1 MIKIFF
7 NLLLSLFLLSTTIF
21 ADNPML
27 GCLLKGESYK
37 CLIETKTVVET
48 SSSCGGCYA
57 QVSACEIVEE
67 PEVITCDIHTNEVF
81 KDQCICTIVRHIQI
95 ANLPNETKI
104 FTYQNISQTLHRE
117 NVKETESCLPSYKDN
132 YNLSRIHHSIASTVL
147 RN

>member
-27 GCLLKGESYK
+27 GCLLKGENYK
-37 CLIETKTVVET
+37 CLIETKTVVE
-48 SSSCGGCYA
+48 SSASCGGCCA

-67 PEVITCDIHTNEVF
+67 LAELTCDIST
-81 KDQCICTIVRHIQI
+81 DQSFSTECVCSTIKHIQL

-104 FTYQNISQTLHRE
+104 IPYQNINQILLWEVFKQS
-117 NVKETESCLPSYKDN
+117 ESNIDSYKDN
-132 YNLSRIHHSIASTVL
+132 YNLSQIHHSIASTVL